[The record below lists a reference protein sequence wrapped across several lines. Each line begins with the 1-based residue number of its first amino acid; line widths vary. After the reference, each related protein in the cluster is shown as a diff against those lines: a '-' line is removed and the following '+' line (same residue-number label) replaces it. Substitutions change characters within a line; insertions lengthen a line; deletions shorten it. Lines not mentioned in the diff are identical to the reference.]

1 MKSVLDSD
9 AVEDSKEA
17 LTGGCE
23 LTALLKAD
31 YASKGDLSDDIS
43 LVATISM

>member
-9 AVEDSKEA
+9 AVADSKEV
-17 LTGGCE
+17 LTGGYE

-31 YASKGDLSDDIS
+31 YVSKGDLSGDIS
-43 LVATISM
+43 MVATISM